1 MKHVLILIIALVIA
15 LTGCKSPKTQELE
28 KKVLD
33 QEQALRIHHENVVKF
48 YESLKSIQE
57 TEVQIDKLMESRK
70 PNSVDVDKEILQK
83 IEKLKEVV
91 ELQKKKIT
99 DMQKQVAYYKP
110 FKQEAETLRK
120 QVETFQM
127 IIADKDKKIAE
138 MEEAVK
144 TLQTQNEQ
152 LSKENVKLVVAT
164 NTVYYTYG
172 ERDDLMQRGVVT
184 KSGGNIFGGKT
195 YLPVSDPQLYT
206 SGDKRSLTT
215 IDASGMI
222 EKILP
227 DRAADCYSITGNILE
242 IKDTAAFWKN
252 PYLVIMVKA
261 K

>member
-1 MKHVLILIIALVIA
+1 MKYFIIIALALTIA
-15 LTGCKSPKTQELE
+15 LTGCKSQKNTELE

-33 QEQALRIHHENVVKF
+33 QEQALRIHHENVTKF

-70 PNSVDVDKEILQK
+70 PNSIDVDKEILQK

-99 DMQKQVAYYKP
+99 DMQKQIAYYKP

-127 IIADKDKKIAE
+127 VIADKDKKIAE
-138 MEEAVK
+138 MEETLK
-144 TLQTQNEQ
+144 TLKTENEQ

-164 NTVYYTYG
+164 NTIYYTFG
-172 ERDDLMQRGVVT
+172 TKDDLLTRGVIT

-195 YLPVSDPQLYT
+195 FLPVSDPQMYT
-206 SGDKRSLTT
+206 SGDRRSLAT
-215 IDASGMI
+215 IDAGAII

-227 DRAADCYSITGNILE
+227 DRAADSYTITGNIIE
-242 IKDTAAFWKN
+242 IKDNTAFWKN

-261 K
+261 N